1 MKILIA
7 GNRRIYTT
15 EVVKK
20 KKSEAKV
27 TKEITFRCQFC
38 GSSKPLEEMGLL
50 TRFFPPIVACRD
62 CEKKMR

>member
-1 MKILIA
+1 M
-7 GNRRIYTT
+7 

-20 KKSEAKV
+20 KKSETKV
-27 TKEITFRCQFC
+27 TKEITFRCRFC